1 MADLEIHM
9 ERFSLKRTKQSE
21 LAAEVSGGCKAVN
34 VFITVIKLMAA
45 VIYMILSLFLIDYGY
60 EDYLMNRGGI
70 VPAGCLLA
78 LFIYVLWTFTFLWKV
93 WTLKRTCQAIL

>member
-1 MADLEIHM
+1 MTGRRRRAREKRKKVLRAVGAADLEIHM

-60 EDYLMNRGGI
+60 EDYLMNRGS
-70 VPAGCLLA
+70 
-78 LFIYVLWTFTFLWKV
+78 K
-93 WTLKRTCQAIL
+93 QDNE